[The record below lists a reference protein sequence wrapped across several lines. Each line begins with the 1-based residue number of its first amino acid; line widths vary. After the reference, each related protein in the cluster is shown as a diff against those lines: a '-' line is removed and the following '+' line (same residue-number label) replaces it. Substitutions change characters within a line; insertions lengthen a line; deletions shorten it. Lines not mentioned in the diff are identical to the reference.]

1 MDTATIGGAMA
12 TIHVEDWQGAYGSP
26 YLVLSDDPGA
36 ADVRLVEDG
45 DRLLRHPTEPASGR
59 HRRIAFVD
67 GVRRIEAS
75 LYRFEEATGQVA
87 RAAAGSHACGA
98 VLADGDGR
106 PAFGREQVRRLVI
119 CGGDMPFAMPAVRGG
134 WTWNVRSIHR
144 DDPESLRAELQVRM
158 RQDEG
163 VLAERL
169 SEEGHLVVV
178 DGPLTYVRS
187 RDQPVI
193 GYVKTHS
200 RALLDPEH
208 HRELPRLRPGE
219 RTSLFTLGRDRYSCY
234 LRLVPAGG
242 ISGPWAGIVR
252 LELPQS
258 AGLPAAVRV
267 VEAAAAILPRYA
279 GVAHRDPRAPQ
290 NLQPVGALETRLRH
304 LLGDAGLAYRAVREA
319 VHQIAVVAAT

>member
-1 MDTATIGGAMA
+1 MA

-26 YLVLSDDPGA
+26 YLVLSDDPGI
-36 ADVRLVEDG
+36 ADVHLVEDG
-45 DRLLRHPTEPASGR
+45 DRLLRHRSDPAPGP

-75 LYRFEEATGQVA
+75 LYRFDEASGQVA
-87 RAAAGSHACGA
+87 RAVAGSHACGA
-98 VLADGDGR
+98 VVADGASR
-106 PAFGREQVRRLVI
+106 PAFAREQVRRLVI
-119 CGGDMPFAMPAVRGG
+119 CGGDVPFAMPAVRGG
-134 WTWNVRSIHR
+134 WAWDVRSTHR
-144 DDPESLRAELQVRM
+144 DDPESLRAELQARM
-158 RQDEG
+158 RRDEG
-163 VLAERL
+163 DLAERL
-169 SEEGHLVVV
+169 SEEGHLVLV

-200 RALLDPEH
+200 RALLDPDH

-234 LRLVPAGG
+234 LRLVATAG

-258 AGLPAAVRV
+258 AGLPAAIRV
-267 VEAAAAILPRYA
+267 VEEAAAVLPRYA

-290 NLQPVGALETRLRH
+290 NLQPVGALEARLRH
-304 LLGDAGLAYRAVREA
+304 LLGDQGLAYRAVREA
-319 VHQIAVVAAT
+319 IHHLAVAP

>member
-1 MDTATIGGAMA
+1 MT
-12 TIHVEDWQGAYGSP
+12 TIHVEDWQGVYGSP

-45 DRLLRHPTEPASGR
+45 ERLVRHGSEPVGGR
-59 HRRIAFVD
+59 HRSLAFVD
-67 GVRRIEAS
+67 GVRRIEAA
-75 LYRFEEATGQVA
+75 LYRFDEETGRVG
-87 RAAAGSHACGA
+87 RAVAGSHACGA
-98 VLADGDGR
+98 VLADGDSR
-106 PAFGREQVRRLVI
+106 PGFERERVRRLVI
-119 CGGDMPFAMPAVRGG
+119 CGGDLPFEIPAARGG
-134 WTWNVRSIHR
+134 WAWDSRSIHD
-144 DDPESLRAELQVRM
+144 DDPDALRAELQVRM
-158 RQDEG
+158 RQEEG

-169 SEEGHLVVV
+169 AEEGRLVVV

-234 LRLVPAGG
+234 LRLVPTGG

-252 LELPQS
+252 LEVPQS

-267 VEAAAAILPRYA
+267 AEEAAAILPRYA

-290 NLQPVGALETRLRH
+290 NLQPVGALEVRLRH
-304 LLGDAGLAYRAVREA
+304 LLGDPGLAYRAVREA
-319 VHQIAVVAAT
+319 VHQLATAG

>member
-1 MDTATIGGAMA
+1 MA

-36 ADVRLVEDG
+36 ADVRLVEDA
-45 DRLLRHPTEPASGR
+45 DRLVMHPSRPLSGR

-75 LYRFEEATGQVA
+75 LYRFEAGTGRMA
-87 RAAAGSHACGA
+87 RAVAGSHACGA
-98 VLADGDGR
+98 VVADGDSR
-106 PAFGREQVRRLVI
+106 PAFGPEQVRRLVI
-119 CGGDMPFAMPAVRGG
+119 CGGDVPFEMPPVRGG
-134 WTWNVRSIHR
+134 WAWEVRSTHR
-144 DDPESLRAELQVRM
+144 DDPEALRAELQVRM

-200 RALLDPEH
+200 RTLLDPEH
-208 HRELPRLRPGE
+208 HREVPGLRPGE

-234 LRLVPAGG
+234 LRLVATGDM
-242 ISGPWAGIVR
+242 SGPWAGIVR

-258 AGLPAAVRV
+258 AGLPAAIRV
-267 VEAAAAILPRYA
+267 VQEAAAVLPRYA
-279 GVAHRDPRAPQ
+279 GVPHRDARAPQ
-290 NLQPVGALETRLRH
+290 NLQPVGALESRLRH
-304 LLGDAGLAYRAVREA
+304 LLGDPGLAYRAVREA
-319 VHQIAVVAAT
+319 VRQLAAAP

>member
-1 MDTATIGGAMA
+1 MA
-12 TIHVEDWQGAYGSP
+12 TMHVEDWQGAYGSP
-26 YLVLSDDPGA
+26 YLVLSDDPGV

-45 DRLLRHPTEPASGR
+45 DRLLRHPSEPVRGP

-75 LYRFEEATGQVA
+75 LYRFEEATGQMA
-87 RAAAGSHACGA
+87 RAVAGSHACGA
-98 VLADGDGR
+98 VIADGDSR
-106 PAFGREQVRRLVI
+106 PAFDREQVRRVVI
-119 CGGDMPFAMPAVRGG
+119 CGGDVPFAMPAVRGG
-134 WTWNVRSIHR
+134 WTWDVRSIHR
-144 DDPESLRAELQVRM
+144 DDPDSLRAELQERM
-158 RQDEG
+158 RRDEG

-169 SEEGHLVVV
+169 SEEGNLVVV
-178 DGPLTYVRS
+178 DGPLSYVRS
-187 RDQPVI
+187 RDQPVM

-208 HRELPRLRPGE
+208 HRELPGLRPGE

-234 LRLVPAGG
+234 LRLVTTSG

-267 VEAAAAILPRYA
+267 VEEAAAVLPRYA

-304 LLGDAGLAYRAVREA
+304 LLGDPGLAYRAVREA
-319 VHQIAVVAAT
+319 VRDLAAAETRT

>member
-1 MDTATIGGAMA
+1 VT

-45 DRLLRHPTEPASGR
+45 DRLARHPPEVSAGR
-59 HRRIAFVD
+59 HRSIAFVD
-67 GVRRIEAS
+67 GVRRIEAA
-75 LYRFEEATGQVA
+75 LYRFDPATGRVA
-87 RAAAGSHACGA
+87 RAVAGSHACGA
-98 VLADGDGR
+98 VVADGDGR
-106 PAFGREQVRRLVI
+106 PAFARERVRRLVI
-119 CGGDMPFAMPAVRGG
+119 CGGDLPFEIPPARGG
-134 WTWNVRSIHR
+134 WEWDTRSIHD
-144 DDPESLRAELQVRM
+144 DDPDALRAELQTRM

-169 SEEGHLVVV
+169 GEEGHLVVV

-200 RALLDPEH
+200 RALLDPSH
-208 HRELPRLRPGE
+208 HRELPDLRPGE

-234 LRLVPAGG
+234 LRLVPTGG

-252 LELPQS
+252 LEVPQS
-258 AGLPAAVRV
+258 AGLPASIRV
-267 VEAAAAILPRYA
+267 VREAAAILPRYA

-319 VHQIAVVAAT
+319 VAGLAAAPA

>member
-1 MDTATIGGAMA
+1 MA

-45 DRLLRHPTEPASGR
+45 DRLVRHPSVPMPGLHKSV
-59 HRRIAFVD
+59 AFVD
-67 GVRRIEAS
+67 GVRRIEAA
-75 LYRFEEATGQVA
+75 LYRFDSETGRMA
-87 RAAAGSHACGA
+87 RAVAGSHASGA
-98 VLADGDGR
+98 VVADGASR
-106 PAFGREQVRRLVI
+106 PAFERERVRRLVI
-119 CGGDMPFAMPAVRGG
+119 CGGDLPFEIPAVRGG
-134 WTWNVRSIHR
+134 WTWDTRSIHH
-144 DDPESLRAELQVRM
+144 DDPEALRADLQVRM

-163 VLAERL
+163 ILAERL

-208 HRELPRLRPGE
+208 HRELPALRPGE

-234 LRLVPAGG
+234 LRLVPTGG
-242 ISGPWAGIVR
+242 ISGPWVGIVR

-258 AGLPAAVRV
+258 AGLPASVRV
-267 VEAAAAILPRYA
+267 VQEAAAILPRYA
-279 GVAHRDPRAPQ
+279 GVAYRDPRAPQ
-290 NLQPVGALETRLRH
+290 NLQPVGTLETRLRH
-304 LLGDAGLAYRAVREA
+304 LLGDPGLAYRAVREA
-319 VHQIAVVAAT
+319 VHQLAAAT

>member
-1 MDTATIGGAMA
+1 MT

-26 YLVLSDDPGA
+26 YLVLSDDQGA

-45 DRLLRHPTEPASGR
+45 DRLARHPSERTAGR
-59 HRRIAFVD
+59 HRSIAFVD
-67 GVRRIEAS
+67 GVRRIEAA
-75 LYRFEEATGQVA
+75 LYRFEAETGRMA
-87 RAAAGSHACGA
+87 RAVAGSHACGA
-98 VLADGDGR
+98 VIADGDGR
-106 PAFGREQVRRLVI
+106 PAFERERVRRLVI
-119 CGGDMPFAMPAVRGG
+119 CGGDLPFEIPAVRGG
-134 WTWNVRSIHR
+134 WEWDTRSTHH
-144 DDPESLRAELQVRM
+144 DDPERLRAELQDRM

-163 VLAERL
+163 ILAERL
-169 SEEGHLVVV
+169 CEEGHLVVV

-208 HRELPRLRPGE
+208 HRELPGLRPGE

-234 LRLVPAGG
+234 LRLVPTGG

-252 LELPQS
+252 LEVPQS
-258 AGLPAAVRV
+258 AGLPAAIRV
-267 VEAAAAILPRYA
+267 VEEAAGLLPRYA

-304 LLGDAGLAYRAVREA
+304 LLGDPGLAYRAVREA
-319 VHQIAVVAAT
+319 VSLLAAATA